1 LNFDSPSIPSE
12 KEEESEILWENVTRI
27 EKIMFLSVLEIMQSS
42 SWKTGS
48 QDPK

>member
-27 EKIMFLSVLEIMQSS
+27 EKTLFLSVLEINA
-42 SWKTGS
+42 KLFLE
-48 QDPK
+48 DRLPRP